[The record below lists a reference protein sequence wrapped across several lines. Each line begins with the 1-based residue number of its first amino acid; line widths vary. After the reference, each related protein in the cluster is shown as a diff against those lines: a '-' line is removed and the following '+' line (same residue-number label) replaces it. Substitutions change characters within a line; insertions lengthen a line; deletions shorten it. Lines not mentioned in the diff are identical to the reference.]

1 MALASSGVA
10 GRFAMG
16 NIISIDFS
24 KSRVQDGRVRS
35 RSLWRAPDFLKLW
48 TGETVSLLGSQVSLL
63 AIPLAAITVLHA
75 SAFQVGALSACETVP
90 FLLVGLPAGVWV
102 DHWRRRPVLITADL
116 GRAVML
122 GSIPVAYG
130 MGWLSLAQLYT
141 VAILTGVG
149 TVFFD
154 VAYQAYLPRLVGRE
168 QLVDGNAKLE
178 ISRSGA
184 QIAGPGLAGELI
196 HLLGAANAVAADAIS
211 FVVSAIGVGAIRKPE
226 PASSP
231 RPSTRMSD
239 QIREGLGYVLRH
251 PVLRRIAGA
260 TGTSNF
266 FSGIMTPV
274 LLLFMVRALHFGPGE
289 IGLVLLLGN
298 LGFLAGAVLAAPVAR
313 WLGLGTAIWLSMAVW
328 GLGAL
333 LAPLATRTDG
343 FGLLIV
349 SGFVLAVSS
358 PVYNVNQVSL
368 RQAICPDRL
377 QGRMNAT
384 MRFLVWGTIPF
395 GGLVGGVLAATIG
408 LRATLWVAAAGG
420 ALAFLWVIARPVRSL
435 EKVPSAVPIED
446 AALGQARQA
455 LFDGPSPGAT
465 HALDVV
471 EVVDGGPHDL
481 VEAAEAVDDV
491 VYDRIR

>member
-1 MALASSGVA
+1 M
-10 GRFAMG
+10 RH
-16 NIISIDFS
+16 
-24 KSRVQDGRVRS
+24 
-35 RSLWRAPDFLKLW
+35 RSLWRTPDFLKLW

-75 SAFQVGALSACETVP
+75 SNFQVGALSACETVP

-102 DHWRRRPVLITADL
+102 DRWRRRPVLISADI

-122 GSIPVAYG
+122 GSIPVAYS
-130 MGWLSLAQLYT
+130 MGWLSLGQLYT

-154 VAYQAYLPRLVGRE
+154 VAYQAYLPRLVERE

-196 HLLGAANAVAADAIS
+196 HLLGAATAVAADAIS
-211 FVVSAIGVGAIRKPE
+211 FVVSALGISLIRKPE
-226 PASSP
+226 PVRDAHSSA
-231 RPSTRMSD
+231 RMGA
-239 QIREGLGYVLRH
+239 QIREGLGYVLHH

-266 FSGIMTPV
+266 FGGIMTPV
-274 LLLFMVRALHFGPGE
+274 LLLFMVRGLHFGAGE

-328 GLGAL
+328 GMGAI

-343 FGLLIV
+343 FALLVV

-384 MRFLVWGTIPF
+384 MRFLVWGTLPI
-395 GGLVGGVLAATIG
+395 GGLVGGVLASTIG
-408 LRATLWVAAAGG
+408 LRSTLWVAAIGG

-435 EKVPSAVPIED
+435 EQVPSAVPIED

-455 LFDGPSPGAT
+455 LLDGSSPGAT
-465 HALDVV
+465 YAIDIV
-471 EVVDGGPHDL
+471 EVVDGCPHDL

-491 VYDRIR
+491 VYDGVR

>member
-1 MALASSGVA
+1 
-10 GRFAMG
+10 
-16 NIISIDFS
+16 
-24 KSRVQDGRVRS
+24 VRN
-35 RSLWRAPDFLKLW
+35 RSLWRTPDFLKLW
-48 TGETVSLLGSQVSLL
+48 TGETVSLVGSQVSLL
-63 AIPLAAITVLHA
+63 AIPLMAITVLHA
-75 SAFQVGALSACETVP
+75 TSFEVGALSACETVP

-102 DHWRRRPVLITADL
+102 DRWRRRPVLVTADV
-116 GRAVML
+116 GRAVIM
-122 GSIPVAYG
+122 GSIPLAYG
-130 MGWLSLAQLYT
+130 MGWLTLGQLYA
-141 VAILTGVG
+141 VAILTGVL

-154 VAYQAYLPRLVGRE
+154 VAYQAYLPRLLLRK

-211 FVVSAIGVGAIRKPE
+211 FVVSAIGIGAIRKPE
-226 PASSP
+226 PASSADVSAGM
-231 RPSTRMSD
+231 RT
-239 QIREGLGYVLRH
+239 QIREGLGYVLHH

-260 TGTSNF
+260 TATSNF
-266 FSGIMTPV
+266 FSGIMTPI
-274 LLLFMVRALHFGPGE
+274 LLLFMVRGLHFGVGE

-298 LGFLAGAVLAAPVAR
+298 LGFLAGALLAAPVAR

-328 GLGAL
+328 GVGGF

-343 FGLLIV
+343 FGLLVV

-395 GGLVGGVLAATIG
+395 GALVGGVLATTIG
-408 LRATLWVAAAGG
+408 LRASLWVAAIGG

-435 EKVPSAVPIED
+435 EQVPSAVPIED
-446 AALGQARQA
+446 ARLGQAGEA
-455 LFDGPSPGAT
+455 FFDRSSPGAS

-471 EVVDGGPHDL
+471 EVVDGRPHDL

-491 VYDRIR
+491 VYDRVR